1 LAEDGIMDRMRAI
14 RMGSSE
20 GYNTRFSS
28 PARQRIFSPLQKLSK
43 SLIFWC
49 NTNKLC
55 ILALNEPSRPR
66 EKIGETMKKLNIPAL
81 AILIAIAFIAQPV
94 AVCVAQ
100 NWDILNSMR
109 GHRLHNLWGNDL
121 GRVECVTSDDYGQ
134 PAFIVLSVMDNKIVA
149 IPFSALT
156 PSSRLDNLVVNITR
170 GQLRNSS
177 GYSINAAYA
186 FCRLSP

>member
-1 LAEDGIMDRMRAI
+1 
-14 RMGSSE
+14 
-20 GYNTRFSS
+20 
-28 PARQRIFSPLQKLSK
+28 
-43 SLIFWC
+43 
-49 NTNKLC
+49 
-55 ILALNEPSRPR
+55 
-66 EKIGETMKKLNIPAL
+66 MKKLNVDAL
-81 AILIAIAFIAQPV
+81 AILIAIACIAQPV

-100 NWDILNSMR
+100 NWDILNAMR

-134 PAFIVLSVMDNKIVA
+134 PAFIIVSVMDNKIVP

-170 GQLRNSS
+170 DQLRNSP

-186 FCRLSP
+186 FCSLPP